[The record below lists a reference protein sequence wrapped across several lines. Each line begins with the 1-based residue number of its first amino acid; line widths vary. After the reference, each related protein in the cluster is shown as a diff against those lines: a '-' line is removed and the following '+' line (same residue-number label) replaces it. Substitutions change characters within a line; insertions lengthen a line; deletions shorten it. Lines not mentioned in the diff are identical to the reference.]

1 MEMLIG
7 QLIGQVIGAVL
18 GALLGALLIQ
28 LGCKWVADFKPSY
41 GMAYKAALLG
51 ILAPMGVGF
60 VIGLVIG
67 FSGGQMTPR
76 LQIGLAILGFILQAA
91 IYGYLLVEDTGERLG
106 FGRGILVSLIQL
118 AIAAAMIFAIV
129 LIVLMVSPENIPTE
143 SVAGARPLPAPLPA

>member
-7 QLIGQVIGAVL
+7 QLIGQVIGAAL
-18 GALLGALLIQ
+18 GALLGALLVQ

-41 GMAYKAALLG
+41 GMAYKAAILG

-67 FSGGQMTPR
+67 FSGAQMTPM
-76 LQIGLAILGFILQAA
+76 LQIVLGILGFIVQAA

-118 AIAAAMIFAIV
+118 VIAAAIIFAIV
-129 LIVLMVSPENIPTE
+129 LIVFMASPESIPSE
-143 SVAGARPLPAPLPA
+143 SVAGASPLPAPLPA